1 VRKPTFFSAVA
12 AIALSALP
20 CFGKATPPPPTATPA
35 NVNAAIEKGQKFL
48 LSLQKPDGG
57 WEKDAHR
64 EGTAH
69 NWEKMQGDS
78 FGGFTAV
85 AVYALLASGYNPQA
99 PEIIKALDFLR
110 KADVIGIYSLG
121 LRANVWLLVPPTA
134 ANKDWLPEIMQKD
147 RDRILNSINEKPGD
161 NQAMWDYGT
170 GKGQRL
176 DHSVSQYGVLGLWA
190 CDRGGATVPMEV
202 WSTLDAHWR
211 ADQFPDGGWIYDGS
225 PTHKSK
231 NKESASITA
240 AGIATLFITQDYML
254 AQKASAC
261 DQNIEN
267 ENLDKGLNW
276 LSKNFKEVEGAYA
289 WYGIERIGAASGL
302 KYFGSHDWFKEGA
315 AKLLETQ
322 KTNGSW
328 EGGFPGSVPIPA
340 TSFAL
345 VFLARGQAAVL
356 VNKLEYSFTA
366 PASKKESE
374 KSESEKGESAAHWN
388 QRPRD
393 AANLVHWFSE
403 ETETNMNWQIVN
415 FRGAADF
422 NDAPV
427 LYIAGDQTLKFTSE
441 DIQKLKDFVHKGGMI
456 WGEADCGNEAFANS
470 FEKLG
475 TDMFGYEFRVLP
487 ADHPIFNEEFP
498 AKKWRLHPE
507 VLGLSNQVRE
517 LMLLVP
523 RGDPARAWQ
532 VRAEQTHPEFF
543 QLGADAIDYAID
555 KRPELKGITH
565 IVTINDEITTNQSLK
580 VARLKVGSN
589 PDPEPGG
596 WDRMAAIF
604 HNDYHVDLS
613 VELVDLQ
620 SDALDDFKVA
630 DLTGTEKLDLNGE
643 QQEKLHKWVDDGGTL
658 IIDAAGGNSAF
669 AESTEAALKTMFG
682 AAAEK
687 GLAEPLPF
695 DDSLYRLPE
704 LTIDHITYRPFA
716 RQALVGDTKIPR
728 IRSIVINGRTAVFY
742 SREDISAGLVGQN
755 VDGIYGYA
763 PDVATAL
770 MRNMLFAAG
779 KLKPPALQATGP
791 ATKSSTGH
799 HKSHSTK
806 PPPPNNETN

>member
-1 VRKPTFFSAVA
+1 M
-12 AIALSALP
+12 L
-20 CFGKATPPPPTATPA
+20 G
-35 NVNAAIEKGQKFL
+35 
-48 LSLQKPDGG
+48 LQRPDGG

-85 AVYALLASGYNPQA
+85 AVYALLASGYSPQS
-99 PEIIKALDFLR
+99 PEIIRALDFLR
-110 KADVIGIYSLG
+110 KADVIGIYALG
-121 LRANVWLLVPPTA
+121 LRANVWLLVPPNA
-134 ANKDWLPEIMQKD
+134 SNKEWLPQIMQKD
-147 RDRILNSINEKPGD
+147 RDTILNGINEKPGD

-170 GKGQRL
+170 GKGTRL

-190 CDRGGATVPMEV
+190 CDRAGATVPTEV
-202 WSTLDAHWR
+202 WSTLDTHWR
-211 ADQFPDGGWIYDGS
+211 ADQFPDGGWSYDAS
-225 PTHKSK
+225 PTHKGK

-267 ENLDKGLNW
+267 ENIEKGLRW
-276 LSKNFKEVEGAYA
+276 LSKNFREVEGNYA

-302 KYFGSHDWFKEGA
+302 KYFGGHDWFKEGA

-322 KTNGSW
+322 KSNGSW

-340 TSFAL
+340 TAFAL

-356 VNKLEYSFTA
+356 VNKLEYSFSA
-366 PASKKESE
+366 PANKGESE
-374 KSESEKGESAAHWN
+374 KSESEKAQTAAHWN

-393 AANLVHWFSE
+393 VANLVHWFSE

-415 FRGAADF
+415 FRGAADL
-422 NDAPV
+422 NDAPI
-427 LYIAGDQTLKFTSE
+427 LYIAGDQTVKFTPE
-441 DIQKLKDFVHKGGMI
+441 DIRKLKDFVHRGGLI
-456 WGEADCGNEAFANS
+456 WGEADCNSDAFTNS

-475 TDMFGYEFRVLP
+475 TDMFGYEFRMLP
-487 ADHPIFNEEFP
+487 ADHPIFGEEFP

-517 LMLLVP
+517 FMLLVP

-555 KRPELKGITH
+555 KRPQAKGITY
-565 IVTINDEITTNQSLK
+565 IVTINDQIKTNQSLK

-596 WDRMAAIF
+596 WERMAAIF

-613 VELVDLQ
+613 VQPVDLE
-620 SDALDDFKVA
+620 SGAIDDFTVA
-630 DLTGTEKLDLNGE
+630 DLTGTEKLALNDE
-643 QQEKLHKWVDDGGTL
+643 QRKKLQKWVDGGGTL

-669 AESTEAALKTMFG
+669 ADSAEAELKTMFG

-687 GLAEPLPF
+687 GLAEPLLF
-695 DDSLYRLPE
+695 DDSLYRLPG

-716 RQALVGDTKIPR
+716 RQALVGDTRIPR
-728 IRSIVINGRTAVFY
+728 IRCIVIKGRSAVFY
-742 SREDISAGLVGQN
+742 SREDISAGLVGEN

-770 MRNMLFAAG
+770 MRNMLFVAG
-779 KLKPPALQATGP
+779 KLKLPTSQEIKPAAKRTG
-791 ATKSSTGH
+791 
-799 HKSHSTK
+799 HSTK
-806 PPPPNNETN
+806 PHPPAMENN